1 MNGILRTAVLPILA
15 ASLWISI
22 SEFLRNEIIIKS
34 YWISHYEKMGIKFPS
49 EPLNGAVWGIWS
61 VMFAVTVFIIS
72 KKFSFIHTAL
82 FSWYIGFVLMWVVIG
97 NLGVLPE
104 GLLLVAVPLSLL
116 ESFIAAFIIRK
127 LAL

>member
-82 FSWYIGFVLMWVVIG
+82 FSWYIGFVLMWTVIG

>member
-15 ASLWISI
+15 ASVWISI

-61 VMFAVTVFIIS
+61 VMFAVAVFIIS